1 MSKGKDFRAPRK
13 RGFDDDG
20 PMSYNSKPRS
30 ARGFGGAPDSG
41 GFGGAPIG
49 GPSSAPINSSAP
61 AVDALVKWFKADK
74 GYGFVEL
81 AGGQGDAFLHA
92 NALHAAGHDTV
103 PAGAKLRVQVGAGAK
118 GAQVTRVL
126 EVDTTGVVERPQRP
140 SSDGLRPRRVAPDP
154 STAVSVTGKVKWF
167 DDAKGFG
174 FVASEDGGKDV
185 FVHIS
190 ILGPAGISHLA
201 EGQQV
206 TMRVVDTP
214 KGREAISLSL

>member
-20 PMSYNSKPRS
+20 PMSYDSKPRS